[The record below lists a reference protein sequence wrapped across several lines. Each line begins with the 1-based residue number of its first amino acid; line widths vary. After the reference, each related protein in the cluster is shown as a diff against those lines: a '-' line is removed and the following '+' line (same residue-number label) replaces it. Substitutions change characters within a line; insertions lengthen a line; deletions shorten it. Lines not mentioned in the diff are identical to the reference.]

1 MSSSY
6 TAAPCASPIALLAIF
21 LCALSTPARSADLVG
36 QWIEGGLIFGN
47 TEPGSSVSFKGE
59 PVQLSTQGLFV
70 LGLHRD
76 EDEPVTL
83 SIELPD
89 GSIEEQVFEVAQ
101 RDYNI
106 QSIEGIAQNI
116 MEPSE
121 EDQDRIWADYVM
133 TSEARKIRSDLEEF
147 LSDFDWPVRGPISGV
162 YGSQRIYNGKPG
174 TPHYG
179 LDIAVATGT
188 PVVAPA
194 AGRIIMVHDDMFYSG
209 GTIMLDHGHGVSSSF
224 LHLSKTLVA
233 VGDWVDQGDPIAE
246 VGATGRVT
254 GAHLDWRM
262 NWGNSRVDP
271 ELLLRA
277 SGAWDLD

>member
-1 MSSSY
+1 MRFICKPLSWLIVTS
-6 TAAPCASPIALLAIF
+6 LG
-21 LCALSTPARSADLVG
+21 ALSCSVNSAELTG
-36 QWIEGGLIFGN
+36 QWIEGGLIVGN
-47 TEPGSSVSFKGE
+47 TEPGSSVSFKGA
-59 PVQLSTQGLFV
+59 PVKTSLQGLFV

-83 SIELPD
+83 RIEMPD
-89 GSIEEQVFEVAQ
+89 GGVEEQTFEVAQ

-121 EDQDRIWADYVM
+121 EDQNRIWADYVM

-179 LDIAVATGT
+179 LDIAVPTGT

-224 LHLSKTLVA
+224 LHLSKTLVE
-233 VGDWVDQGDPIAE
+233 VGDWVDRGSLIAE

-262 NWGNSRVDP
+262 NWGDSRIDP

-277 SGAWDLD
+277 SGAWDID

>member
-1 MSSSY
+1 MSSPY
-6 TAAPCASPIALLAIF
+6 TASTTSIALLAIF
-21 LCALSTPARSADLVG
+21 LCALSTAANSADLVG

-133 TSEARKIRSDLEEF
+133 TSEARKIRSDLQEF

-179 LDIAVATGT
+179 LDIAVPTGT

-209 GTIMLDHGHGVSSSF
+209 GTLMMDHGHGVSSSF

>member
-1 MSSSY
+1 MSSPY
-6 TAAPCASPIALLAIF
+6 TASTTPIALLAIF
-21 LCALSTPARSADLVG
+21 LCALSTPAKSADLVG

-179 LDIAVATGT
+179 LDIAVPTGT

>member
-1 MSSSY
+1 MSSPY
-6 TAAPCASPIALLAIF
+6 TASTTPIALLAIF
-21 LCALSTPARSADLVG
+21 LCALSTPAKSADLVG

-121 EDQDRIWADYVM
+121 EDQNRIWADYVM

-179 LDIAVATGT
+179 LDIAVPTGT

>member
-121 EDQDRIWADYVM
+121 EDQNRIWADYVM

>member
-1 MSSSY
+1 M
-6 TAAPCASPIALLAIF
+6 
-21 LCALSTPARSADLVG
+21 
-36 QWIEGGLIFGN
+36 
-47 TEPGSSVSFKGE
+47 
-59 PVQLSTQGLFV
+59 
-70 LGLHRD
+70 
-76 EDEPVTL
+76 

-179 LDIAVATGT
+179 LDIAVPTGT

>member
-1 MSSSY
+1 MSSPY
-6 TAAPCASPIALLAIF
+6 TASTTPIALLAIF
-21 LCALSTPARSADLVG
+21 LCALSTPANSADLVG